1 VANFSGKIKGAL
13 DFAKRKT
20 ESGSKMVSERKKIF
34 QDNEIRSYGH
44 CQQRKRQPRIP
55 AAGVVH
61 TIEWIAYD
69 WLIASGF
76 ALRLPV

>member
-1 VANFSGKIKGAL
+1 
-13 DFAKRKT
+13 
-20 ESGSKMVSERKKIF
+20 MVSERKKIF

-44 CQQRKRQPRIP
+44 YQQRKRRPRIP